1 MHLCE
6 TCKQHSLVLA
16 SDKINYTEKM
26 LIEEYPESN
35 FNIFCSLIDRM
46 ALLLLMNQIS
56 KECFAFFTYLN
67 SQIT

>member
-26 LIEEYPESN
+26 FIEEYPEPN

>member
-26 LIEEYPESN
+26 FIEEYPESN
-35 FNIFCSLIDRM
+35 FNIFCSLTDRM
-46 ALLLLMNQIS
+46 ALLLINRIS
-56 KECFAFFTYLN
+56 KECIAFFTYLN